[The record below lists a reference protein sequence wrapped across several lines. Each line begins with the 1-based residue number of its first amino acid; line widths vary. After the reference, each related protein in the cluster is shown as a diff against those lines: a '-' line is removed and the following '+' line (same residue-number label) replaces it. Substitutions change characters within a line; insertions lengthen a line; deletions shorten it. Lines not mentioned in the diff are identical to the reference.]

1 MKQEMGMMLVGL
13 NRYKQPGV
21 TACYCIHYKEYREQ
35 NKRDKRTAGRDLD
48 TV

>member
-1 MKQEMGMMLVGL
+1 MKQEMGMMLAGL

-21 TACYCIHYKEYREQ
+21 TACYCIHYKEQ
-35 NKRDKRTAGRDLD
+35 NKRDKCTAGRDLD